1 MSRRKNTLNKKT
13 KICILDKCKNE
24 TKMARVFFKYDP
36 VYYYY
41 YPVNVN
47 EKFLLAQKEDDF
59 ILDGFHIR
67 KISHIT
73 KVEIKDDLCQ
83 VINVWNG
90 ITKQVRHPNIDISS
104 WTTIFDSLREYPG
117 FLMIED
123 DINKQFAIGEIAA
136 IQKKH
141 FMFRQFDANGIW
153 QEDLL
158 RIPYSTITHVAWDTR
173 YTNYWYEYLHSDQ
186 RN

>member
-1 MSRRKNTLNKKT
+1 MGQ
-13 KICILDKCKNE
+13 E
-24 TKMARVFFKYDP
+24 TFGAKGI
-36 VYYYY
+36 
-41 YPVNVN
+41 
-47 EKFLLAQKEDDF
+47 

-104 WTTIFDSLREYPG
+104 WTPIFDSLREYPG

-158 RIPYSTITHVAWDTR
+158 RIPYSTITLVAWDTR

>member
-1 MSRRKNTLNKKT
+1 MNKEN
-13 KICILDKCKNE
+13 KICVLDKCKNE

-67 KISHIT
+67 KISQIT

-90 ITKQVRHPNIDISS
+90 ITKQVRRPNIDISS

-123 DINKQFAIGEIAA
+123 DINEQFAIGEIAA
-136 IQKKH
+136 IKKNH

-153 QEDLL
+153 QKDLL
-158 RIPYSTITHVAWDTR
+158 RIPTRRSPMLHGTPDIRITGMSICIRIKGTDRTG
-173 YTNYWYEYLHSDQ
+173 
-186 RN
+186 